1 MLRTTLARTTATA
14 TARIASRAPPQPHFV
29 RAFTVSALCRKDPG
43 EGIGKK
49 QPVGGDNPV
58 SARVKGVASGLKS
71 AVDGAIGIGQ
81 AATGVRSPS
90 RSPTGEKQADK
101 REQEQSNLGAEKK
114 HAGPDTRDALHAE
127 QDKGKKEGLAH
138 KGKQQANI

>member
-29 RAFTVSALCRKDPG
+29 RAFT
-43 EGIGKK
+43 K

-81 AATGVRSPS
+81 AATG
-90 RSPTGEKQADK
+90 
-101 REQEQSNLGAEKK
+101 EQSNLGAEKK